1 MKRREVHLAAARGFE
16 LGAQTYARGRP
27 DFPQALDSWLCDSLQ
42 LGAGRTVLDLGAG
55 TGKMTRLL
63 VQTGADVIA
72 AEPVDSMRAILVRDL
87 PAVRTL
93 RASAQN
99 LPLADASLDAVV
111 CAQAFH
117 WFATREALAEIRRVL
132 KPGGVLG
139 LVWNIRDESVDWVA
153 QLTRIMAPHEGDA
166 PRYYNGEWRTAFP
179 AEGVGELRERVFP
192 HSHVGSAEQV
202 IVDRVASVSF
212 IAALDAETRERVLD
226 EVRALIAT
234 TPALAGR
241 DPVAMPYLTRVY
253 WTRAVPF

>member
-87 PAVRTL
+87 PAVRAL
-93 RASAQN
+93 RATAQN

-132 KPGGVLG
+132 KPGGRL
-139 LVWNIRDESVDWVA
+139 LIVD
-153 QLTRIMAPHEGDA
+153 MAPHDHEEYRQQMGHVWLGFSEAQIQRWLADA
-166 PRYYNGEWRTAFP
+166 GFEP
-179 AEGVGELRERVFP
+179 ARVFP
-192 HSHVGSAEQV
+192 LPPAGDAKGP
-202 IVDRVASVSF
+202 ALF
-212 IAALDAETRERVLD
+212 AA
-226 EVRALIAT
+226 AT
-234 TPALAGR
+234 TSPNLQVTKS
-241 DPVAMPYLTRVY
+241 PNSS
-253 WTRAVPF
+253 